1 MTDCSSWVLC
11 LKLAMLAGRCSR
23 GCLFEVVLLL
33 LVVEL
38 PVKRNMPALI
48 RYVNAGA
55 AAAAGDPLAHDQG
68 SRTMGDKKQRRGAS
82 PRTTSM
88 RLARVLER

>member
-1 MTDCSSWVLC
+1 MVNRSSLVPC

-33 LVVEL
+33 VVVEL
-38 PVKRNMPALI
+38 PAKRNMPALI

-55 AAAAGDPLAHDQG
+55 AATAGDPLAHDQG
-68 SRTMGDKKQRRGAS
+68 SRTMGDRQKQRNGAS
-82 PRTTSM
+82 PRTISM
-88 RLARVLER
+88 RLA

>member
-1 MTDCSSWVLC
+1 MADGSSWVLC
-11 LKLAMLAGRCSR
+11 LKLAMLASRCSR
-23 GCLFEVVLLL
+23 GCLSEVVLLL
-33 LVVEL
+33 LVVVEL

-68 SRTMGDKKQRRGAS
+68 SRTMGDKKQRNGAS

-88 RLARVLER
+88 RLA

>member
-1 MTDCSSWVLC
+1 MQFVGSFP
-11 LKLAMLAGRCSR
+11 KLLMLASRCSR
-23 GCLFEVVLLL
+23 GCLSEVVLLL
-33 LVVEL
+33 LLVVVEL

-68 SRTMGDKKQRRGAS
+68 SRTMGDKKQRNGAS

-88 RLARVLER
+88 RLA